1 MLPYLSSC
9 GNAFLEF
16 SLGSCI
22 DSHNGMRLQLSVSQI
37 LSQGQH
43 IPMRQRRVLQSE
55 AFSRNYDK
63 MKSTFRLLV
72 RDWAAEGKDE
82 RSQCYA
88 PIIEEVQSLFS
99 ERSLKEKN
107 GTRILC
113 PGCGL
118 GRLPWE
124 LARKGFACQGNE
136 FSFQMLLTSNYI
148 LNSSLKPEMF
158 TIYPYIHTSSN
169 HVTRAN
175 QLRTV
180 TVPDVVINDPSLC
193 EDFSMAA
200 GEFVEVY
207 GGEINSWDCVTTCFF
222 LDTAHSPFEYV
233 RIIYDILK
241 PGGYW
246 VNLGPLLYH
255 YEESPN
261 ERSVELAFDEVT
273 ICIHFYRSLQC
284 IVSIS
289 IRDLLPFS
297 LWVLLRSS
305 GHGANC

>member
-1 MLPYLSSC
+1 MAL
-9 GNAFLEF
+9 LE
-16 SLGSCI
+16 
-22 DSHNGMRLQLSVSQI
+22 
-37 LSQGQH
+37 
-43 IPMRQRRVLQSE
+43 
-55 AFSRNYDK
+55 
-63 MKSTFRLLV
+63 
-72 RDWAAEGKDE
+72 
-82 RSQCYA
+82 YA
-88 PIIEEVQSLFS
+88 TL
-99 ERSLKEKN
+99 
-107 GTRILC
+107 
-113 PGCGL
+113 
-118 GRLPWE
+118 
-124 LARKGFACQGNE
+124 
-136 FSFQMLLTSNYI
+136 
-148 LNSSLKPEMF
+148 
-158 TIYPYIHTSSN
+158 
-169 HVTRAN
+169 
-175 QLRTV
+175 

-305 GHGANC
+305 GHGANCWHGVRGKEEWSGAQKKSWGRRDLSPCRWTAQLQLHHPLTAHLIFLQLYSPLLSPSRLTFTLLSTPPLSSHPPSRLISPQFFGADDWNSQSARPLL